1 MQNYEEKM
9 WCSFSLFQTRKN
21 LFGQIWSKK
30 FGTKTFEYAEF
41 NDDVHFFAFDHK
53 YLSWANLLQ
62 KFKIVCS
69 EWNLIQ
75 RVFEYAKF
83 IGGVYFI
90 CFRLNI
96 ATFFGKFGPKS
107 RNCQFKVKIGTY
119 TNSNMKNSI
128 FMVIFLSWGI
138 LFLKLCSKNQNCLFK
153 LKFRIYSHLQKMI
166 QVGEFKW
173 KEMKNSNYSQ
183 YPVPSPPIKNWFSQL
198 SCWK

>member
-1 MQNYEEKM
+1 MKKKCGVHFLCFRLEKTFLDK
-9 WCSFSLFQTRKN
+9 SGQKN
-21 LFGQIWSKK
+21 LVPRLLNTRNSMVMFI
-30 FGTKTFEYAEF
+30 
-41 NDDVHFFAFDHK
+41 FFAFDHK

-119 TNSNMKNSI
+119 TNSNMTNSI
-128 FMVIFLSWGI
+128 LMFIFLSWGI
-138 LFLKLCSKNQNCLFK
+138 LFLKLCSKNRNCLFK